1 MSKFEPSISD
11 INVVNKELHFVV
23 SGNEKY
29 GFDKSVVNGIRRTI
43 LNDIPSIAFKT
54 EETIPTKDIT
64 VVTNTGKLHNEM
76 LLQRVSLIPLY
87 IDPDNYMKN
96 YFFELKVKH
105 DNSEMYK
112 FVTANDFQIYP
123 LKADIQKRIESLDD
137 DDHEDQEELSTL
149 LDKNDPDNYDLK
161 NPISQKQKDSI
172 LRPFTFRKQKNY
184 CLLTELK
191 NTNDVNLSQEI
202 HLYGVPSRS
211 TGKDNARFQPVSC
224 ATYSFSKDESLIAT
238 IVKTRIKLEQIEEE
252 RIESFTQKLLLS
264 ESEKYYHR
272 DSENEPFKYDFK
284 IKSIHNKDSSGIF
297 IKAISILIDK
307 LDYLKLSFL
316 KLLQDK
322 ESCISA
328 DKINDYVYHYMIY
341 DEGHTIG
348 NIIQSHIVRR
358 CIDENCILLMCAYKK
373 PHPLEESMKLIV
385 SLNPSHKVIKEN
397 EQRKYQTITNFFIEE
412 LEVIKQEL
420 KSLMKVAEDSF

>member
-1 MSKFEPSISD
+1 MSKFKPSISD
-11 INVVNKELHFVV
+11 INVVNKELHFVL
-23 SGNEKY
+23 SGDEKY
-29 GFDKSVVNGIRRTI
+29 GLDKSIVNGIRRTL

-54 EETIPTKDIT
+54 EETIPKKDIT
-64 VVTNTGKLHNEM
+64 VVTNTGQLHNEM
-76 LLQRVSLIPLY
+76 LLQRVSLLPLY
-87 IDPDNYMKN
+87 INPDNYMKN
-96 YFFELKVKH
+96 YLFELKVKH
-105 DNSEMYK
+105 DNSEMYT

-123 LKADIQKRIESLDD
+123 LKSDIQGKISSLDED
-137 DDHEDQEELSTL
+137 DDPEEIVTL
-149 LDKNDPDNYDLK
+149 LDTNDIENYDLK

-172 LRPFTFRKQKNY
+172 LRPFDFRNKKNY
-184 CLLTELK
+184 CLITELK
-191 NTNDVNLSQEI
+191 NTHDVDLSQEI
-202 HLYGVPSRS
+202 HLYGVPSLS

-238 IVKTRIKLEQIEEE
+238 IVKERIKLEKIEEE
-252 RIESFTQKLLLS
+252 KIESFTQKLLLS

-272 DSENEPFKYDFK
+272 DSENESFKYDFK
-284 IKSIHNKDSSGIF
+284 IKSVHQLTSPELF

-322 ESCISA
+322 ESCISV
-328 DKINDYVYHYMIY
+328 DKINDYVYHYMVY
-341 DEGHTIG
+341 DEGHTMG